1 MTLSPRLAALILALG
16 ACSLLQAQDL
26 VPLKLALPKPMLVGT
41 PAPTNIPNLE
51 RPGTAKRLEL
61 LVPKGTVNLALHKEV
76 TSSDSEPVIG
86 DLTLLTDGEK
96 GGDEGNYVELG
107 QGKQWVQ
114 IDLGQSAPLYAVAVW
129 HYHSQARV
137 YFNVVVQ
144 LSDDPNFL
152 RGVTTIYNSDLTN
165 ALGLGA
171 GRHHAAEMRRGG
183 GSAGAR
189 PDRTLSPHP
198 RRLDGSDGLEQ
209 RRACAGGFRLRR
221 RGLQPQARR

>member
-171 GRHHAAEMRRGG
+171 GKDLLYVETYQGRLIDAKGEKARYVRLYSRGNSSNEMNHYIEVEVYGKPN
-183 GSAGAR
+183 S
-189 PDRTLSPHP
+189 
-198 RRLDGSDGLEQ
+198 
-209 RRACAGGFRLRR
+209 
-221 RGLQPQARR
+221 

>member
-1 MTLSPRLAALILALG
+1 MTLVTRLSLLALTIA
-16 ACSLLQAQDL
+16 ACSISQAQDL
-26 VPLKLALPKPMLVGT
+26 VPLKLSLPKPMLVGT
-41 PAPTNIPNLE
+41 PVPANIPNLE
-51 RPGTAKRLEL
+51 RPGTTKRPEL

-86 DLTLLTDGEK
+86 DLSLITDGEK

-144 LSDDPNFL
+144 LCDDPAFL
-152 RGVTTIYNSDLTN
+152 KDVTTIYNSDTTN

-171 GRHHAAEMRRGG
+171 GKDFLYVETYQGRLIDAKGVKARYVRLYSRGNSSNEMNHYIEVEVYGKPN
-183 GSAGAR
+183 S
-189 PDRTLSPHP
+189 
-198 RRLDGSDGLEQ
+198 
-209 RRACAGGFRLRR
+209 
-221 RGLQPQARR
+221 

>member
-1 MTLSPRLAALILALG
+1 M
-16 ACSLLQAQDL
+16 
-26 VPLKLALPKPMLVGT
+26 
-41 PAPTNIPNLE
+41 PANIPNLE
-51 RPGTAKRLEL
+51 RPGTTKRPEL

-86 DLTLLTDGEK
+86 DLSLITDGEK

-144 LSDDPNFL
+144 LCDDPAFL
-152 RGVTTIYNSDLTN
+152 KDVTTIYNSDTTN

-171 GRHHAAEMRRGG
+171 GKDFLYVETYQGRLIDAKGVKARYVRLYSRGNSSNEMNHYIEVEVYGKPN
-183 GSAGAR
+183 S
-189 PDRTLSPHP
+189 
-198 RRLDGSDGLEQ
+198 
-209 RRACAGGFRLRR
+209 
-221 RGLQPQARR
+221 